1 MAAKKTVKAS
11 KTSTEKTPARK
22 TSKNQAPKK
31 VAASAPAKTNDVQVH
46 SGSSDTR
53 SPKVKKSYL
62 IGFLAVVLLAILL
75 YAFRSVFVAA
85 MVNGQPVTRL
95 SLVQELE
102 KQNGKQALNSLVTK
116 TLIFQEARKQN
127 VNVSDQEVDAELKK
141 IEQNLSA
148 QGQKLD
154 QVLELQGMTKEGLIE
169 QIRIQKLIEKMVG
182 KDIKVS
188 DKEVQ
193 DYIADNRESFPED
206 ANQQQINSQVREQ
219 LQQQQ
224 LNEKVQTWLDKL
236 QKDANINY
244 FVNF

>member
-1 MAAKKTVKAS
+1 MAAKKTTK
-11 KTSTEKTPARK
+11 KTTETSTIKKTTR
-22 TSKNQAPKK
+22 SSSPKK
-31 VAASAPAKTNDVQVH
+31 TTAVATPVREVSERSSAK
-46 SGSSDTR
+46 
-53 SPKVKKSYL
+53 SPKLKKSYI
-62 IGFLAVVLLAILL
+62 IGALALVLLIALL
-75 YAFRSVFVAA
+75 YALRSVFVAA

-116 TLIFQEARKQN
+116 TLILQEARKQN
-127 VNVSDQEVDAELKK
+127 VSVTDQEVDAEIKK
-141 IEQNLSA
+141 IEQNLSS

-154 QVLELQGMTKEGLIE
+154 QVLSLQGMTKDSLIE
-169 QIRIQKLIEKMVG
+169 QIKIQKLIEKMVG

-193 DYIADNRESFPED
+193 DYVADNKESFPEGS
-206 ANQQQINSQVREQ
+206 NEQQVNSQVREQ
-219 LQQQQ
+219 LQQQK

-244 FVNF
+244 FVSF